1 MVMTSVMEE
10 SRGKFPPLLDHS
22 VEANPKEK
30 KMKREKGREEKM
42 RKEKME
48 RNEK

>member
-10 SRGKFPPLLDHS
+10 SGGKFPPLLDYS

-30 KMKREKGREEKM
+30 MKRKHKEM
-42 RKEKME
+42 RK
-48 RNEK
+48 